1 MLRCRACVRAL
12 CCVAGAAA
20 SGGGEWIQF
29 TFVSPSGRL
38 CVVVSVCVSARACV
52 CVSKTT
58 QKTSCGTLEISVANL
73 KLKYEERSL
82 FLSAV
87 SCEWRGDGRR
97 VESGVESLVFTFLY
111 TFLVSAPSSSLSLLC
126 FLFAAL
132 FCCHFSGGFRISV
145 FFFYF
150 GIYKKP
156 LIFGACTCRG
166 EGPRPLRVLDLL
178 FMLWRNNA
186 AVEQEHIANQAY
198 AA

>member
-1 MLRCRACVRAL
+1 M
-12 CCVAGAAA
+12 
-20 SGGGEWIQF
+20 
-29 TFVSPSGRL
+29 
-38 CVVVSVCVSARACV
+38 
-52 CVSKTT
+52 
-58 QKTSCGTLEISVANL
+58 
-73 KLKYEERSL
+73 
-82 FLSAV
+82 
-87 SCEWRGDGRR
+87 
-97 VESGVESLVFTFLY
+97 ESGVESVVSTFLY